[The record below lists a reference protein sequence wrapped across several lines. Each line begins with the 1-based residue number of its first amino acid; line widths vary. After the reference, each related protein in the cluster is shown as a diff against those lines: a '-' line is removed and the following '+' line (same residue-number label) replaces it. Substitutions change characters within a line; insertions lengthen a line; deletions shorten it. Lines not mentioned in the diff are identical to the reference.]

1 MMQARGISILSAVNR
16 IGFFATVY
24 QTIIL
29 TLIKLG
35 IKKSIKVKNV
45 GQVYLRKNTS
55 DISVYRQIFFDGEYD
70 IHVKEDPKVI
80 IDLGGN
86 IGLFALLMQSRYP
99 GALIISIEPDPDNF
113 AQLQK
118 NTKKFNNIISYN
130 KAIWH
135 KRELLSLSEKKA
147 GAEWSQNVNSI
158 SGEDFN
164 QEKIESITIDD
175 LISNH
180 NLQEIDF
187 LKVDIEGAE
196 AELFSEKTEWL
207 NNVKVI
213 AIELHDFM
221 KLNSSNNF
229 VKALAKYSSFTHSIK
244 GENIIINF
252 KFYFCRYNYVF

>member
-1 MMQARGISILSAVNR
+1 MAQER
-16 IGFFATVY
+16 IIV
-24 QTIIL
+24 
-29 TLIKLG
+29 
-35 IKKSIKVKNV
+35 VK
-45 GQVYLRKNTS
+45 
-55 DISVYRQIFFDGEYD
+55 
-70 IHVKEDPKVI
+70 
-80 IDLGGN
+80 
-86 IGLFALLMQSRYP
+86 
-99 GALIISIEPDPDNF
+99 
-113 AQLQK
+113 
-118 NTKKFNNIISYN
+118 
-130 KAIWH
+130 W
-135 KRELLSLSEKKA
+135 KKA

-252 KFYFCRYNYVF
+252 K